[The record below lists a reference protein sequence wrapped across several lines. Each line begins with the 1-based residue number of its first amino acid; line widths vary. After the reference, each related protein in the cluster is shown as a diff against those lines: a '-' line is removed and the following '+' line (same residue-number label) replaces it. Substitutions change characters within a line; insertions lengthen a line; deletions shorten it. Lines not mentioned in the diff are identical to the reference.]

1 MNAPAPQSSLP
12 PPVYP
17 GPLRRLGFLPEL
29 LCRKMFAQVRMDP
42 EAIDRIRALAARGS
56 IVYVMRYRSLVD
68 YLLIAFILLREGL
81 PLPEF
86 VSDIPTLLLRPVG
99 EIAHTLRLRLRRAR
113 LFGKELRHFEDR
125 DRCQRLVSQG
135 RPVLIF
141 MRT

>member
-86 VSDIPTLLLRPVG
+86 D
-99 EIAHTLRLRLRRAR
+99 IAHTLRLRLRRAR

-141 MRT
+141 MRTR